1 MDRAAVW
8 QFMERFVEMASG
20 AATVFTLAV
29 ADRCGLLTLLADGVP
44 RTVAQVTDA
53 AGLQER
59 YVEEILHQLA
69 AAEVL
74 EYDPAGETF
83 SLPAERATVIADD
96 TSPYS
101 MSGWLD
107 MLPTAALFLDEVAT
121 AAREGGGVHPSAFS
135 ERMVK
140 AVDRAN
146 APGTR
151 ILLTR
156 RWLPAMGD
164 VVEKL
169 ESGARVADV
178 GCGAGTAVLT
188 MAAAYPASEFVGLDL
203 DERAVAVA
211 RARAQETGLENVRFE
226 VLGGEE
232 LPVDPP
238 FDLVTAFDVIHDLA
252 HPDAVLAR
260 IRAALAPD
268 GTLLM
273 MEPAVEPRL
282 EDNIEPRVALLYGVS
297 LMYCM
302 TQSLAQG
309 GVGLGTAWGPE
320 RAETLCRNAGFGHFR
335 RLDIDNPFSAFYEV
349 SP

>member
-1 MDRAAVW
+1 
-8 QFMERFVEMASG
+8 MERFVGMASG

-29 ADRCGLLTLLADGVP
+29 ADRSGLLAVLADGEP
-44 RTVAQVTDA
+44 RTVEHVAEA
-53 AGLQER
+53 GGLQAR

-74 EYDPAGETF
+74 DYDPAAATF
-83 SLPAERATVIADD
+83 TLPAERATVIADD

-107 MLPTAALFLDEVAT
+107 MLPTAALFLDDVAT
-121 AAREGGGVHPSAFS
+121 SVRDGGGVHPSVFS

-156 RWLPAMGD
+156 RWLPAMPD
-164 VVEKL
+164 VVERL

-188 MAAAYPASEFVGLDL
+188 MAAAYPASQFLGIDL
-203 DERAVAVA
+203 DERAIGEA
-211 RARAQETGLENVRFE
+211 RVRAEHAGLENVRLE
-226 VLGGEE
+226 VRRAEE

-252 HPDAVLAR
+252 QPREALERVR
-260 IRAALAPD
+260 EALAPD

-273 MEPAVEPRL
+273 MEPAVRPRL

-309 GVGLGTAWGPE
+309 GVGLGTAWGPAK
-320 RAETLCRNAGFGHFR
+320 AENLCRSAGFARFR
-335 RLDIDNPFSAFYEV
+335 RLEIDNPFSAFYEV
-349 SP
+349 RP

>member
-1 MDRAAVW
+1 
-8 QFMERFVEMASG
+8 MERFVGMASG

-29 ADRCGLLTLLADGVP
+29 ADRCGLLALLADGAP
-44 RTVAQVTDA
+44 RTVTQVADE
-53 AGLQER
+53 GDLQPR

-74 EYDPAGETF
+74 EFDPNAGTF
-83 SLPAERATVIADD
+83 TLPAERATVIADD

-107 MLPTAALFLDEVAT
+107 MLPTAALFLDDVAT
-121 AAREGGGVHPSAFS
+121 AAREGGGVHPTEFS
-135 ERMVK
+135 ERMVQ

-156 RWLPAMGD
+156 RWLPAMPD

-188 MAAAYPASEFVGLDL
+188 MAAAYPESDFYGYDL
-203 DERAVAVA
+203 DERAIAEA
-211 RARAQETGLENVRFE
+211 RKRAEQAGLANVRFE
-226 VLGGEE
+226 ELAGEH

-252 HPDAVLAR
+252 HPHAVLER
-260 IRAALAPD
+260 IKEALAPA

-273 MEPAVEPRL
+273 MEPAVAAKL

-320 RAETLCRNAGFGHFR
+320 QAESLCRSVGFTRFR

-349 SP
+349 RP

>member
-44 RTVAQVTDA
+44 RTIAEVTEQADLDA
-53 AGLQER
+53 R
-59 YVEEILHQLA
+59 YTEEILHQLA

-74 EYDPAGETF
+74 DYDPGAATF
-83 SLPAERATVIADD
+83 ALPAERATVIADD
-96 TSPYS
+96 ASPYS

-107 MLPTAALFLDEVAT
+107 MLPTAALFLDDIAV
-121 AAREGGGVHPSAFS
+121 AARVGGGVHPTEFS

-156 RWLPAMGD
+156 RWLPAMPD
-164 VVEKL
+164 VVERL
-169 ESGARVADV
+169 ETGARVADV

-188 MAAAYPASEFVGLDL
+188 MAAAYPKSQFFGFDL
-203 DERAVAVA
+203 DERAISEA
-211 RARAQETGLENVRFE
+211 RERAETAGFENVSFE
-226 VLGGEE
+226 VLGGEH

-238 FDLVTAFDVIHDLA
+238 FDLVTAFDVVHDLA
-252 HPDAVLAR
+252 HPHAVLAR
-260 IRAALAPD
+260 IREALAPD

-273 MEPAVEPRL
+273 MEPAVAPRL

-297 LMYCM
+297 LLYCM

-309 GVGLGTAWGPE
+309 GIGLGTAWGPE
-320 RAETLCRNAGFGHFR
+320 EAESLCRSAGFGRFR

-349 SP
+349 RP